1 MVKLTAAQKRL
12 LTTAEASRVAAALK
26 PHNDA
31 VVLVKD
37 IRAFRALR
45 QKQRDALGKQVRA
58 VKKGVKAPVRQT
70 NLHER
75 TRQKE
80 AIFATVLSDLE
91 ARLDKLKAVVASE
104 KASKKTSKKAST
116 TTSAGALAEARRLLA
131 EALSVVKADAESLRA
146 SHTLNGQLVDEFNGQ
161 ITKELDGLEGL
172 ANRIQQFL
180 KKK

>member
-31 VVLVKD
+31 VLLVKD

-58 VKKGVKAPVRQT
+58 VKKGLKTPVRQT

-75 TRQKE
+75 TREKE
-80 AIFATVLSDLE
+80 TLFAQVLSDLE
-91 ARLDKLKAVVASE
+91 GRLDKIKAVVASE
-104 KASKKTSKKAST
+104 KAPKKKPAAKQG
-116 TTSAGALAEARRLLA
+116 GALAEARRLLT
-131 EALSVVKADAESLRA
+131 EALSVVSVDAKSLRA
-146 SHTLNGQLVDEFNGQ
+146 SNTLDGQLVDELNGK
-161 ITKELDGLEGL
+161 ITQELSELEDL
-172 ANRIQQFL
+172 TARIQRFL